1 LLLPDFS
8 PKFCLSRRPG
18 GSAGPICNK
27 LQPRVKSFF
36 PVVVSKCKSDLHTPL
51 LYIFVTAY
59 TRLKLE
65 LYPEKYNSKQQS
77 PSWEA
82 NRSSASQEIPRILWN
97 PEVHYRIHKRPG
109 TRKKI

>member
-1 LLLPDFS
+1 
-8 PKFCLSRRPG
+8 
-18 GSAGPICNK
+18 
-27 LQPRVKSFF
+27 
-36 PVVVSKCKSDLHTPL
+36 
-51 LYIFVTAY
+51 VTAY

-109 TRKKI
+109 TRKKIIILKFVAESKSLMQH